1 MFVARNRSHN
11 AITPRSRAITG
22 AISGLALT
30 MGVVCLTGCEAPTE
44 TGPPKLTA
52 RQIEVRGEERADA
65 AEQLRE
71 EGRLDDALTYFA
83 LAIEDNPTLTTA
95 YIGMGQIYQE
105 RGNHFEAER
114 RFRVAVEQQP
124 RSFDAQYGHG
134 LALQM
139 LNRLTDA
146 IGAYL
151 RALSIA
157 PNDFDAN
164 LNLATAYLQLNEP
177 RQALPY
183 ARRAV
188 ELNGDIG
195 NARVNLGSVYAA
207 LEWHNEAVRQY
218 QSAAELMELTPPLLL
233 NLATSLGK
241 SERYIEMANTLE
253 RLVELE
259 STAAAWERLGFARF
273 RLRRYESALEAF
285 NQSAEIDPEHYP
297 AQNGIGVCLLNKYLL
312 SQRTDM
318 TSRRGAV
325 AAFRRSLRVNRNQPK
340 IVDLLSRYD

>member
-1 MFVARNRSHN
+1 MSADRLRHLTTTFPRACALGVAVALS
-11 AITPRSRAITG
+11 AIG
-22 AISGLALT
+22 
-30 MGVVCLTGCEAPTE
+30 GCEAPQE

-52 RQIEVRGEERADA
+52 RQIEERGEERVEV
-65 AEQLRE
+65 AEQLRS

-105 RGNHFEAER
+105 RGNHYEAER
-114 RFRVAVEQQP
+114 RFRVAVQQEP

-151 RALSIA
+151 RALSIS
-157 PNDFDAN
+157 PNDFNAN
-164 LNLATAYLQLNEP
+164 MNLATAYLQLNEP

-188 ELNGDIG
+188 ELNGDNG

-218 QSAAELMELTPPLLL
+218 QSAAELMDLTPPLLL

-253 RLVELE
+253 QLVEIE
-259 STAAAWERLGFARF
+259 PSAAAWERLGFARF
-273 RLRRYESALEAF
+273 RLRRYEAALEAF
-285 NQSAEIDPEHYP
+285 RYSTAIDPDYYP
-297 AQNGIGVCLLNKYLL
+297 ALNGIGVCMLNKHLL

-318 TSRRGAV
+318 QARREAV
-325 AAFRRSLRVNRNQPK
+325 AAFRHSLRVNRNQPK

>member
-1 MFVARNRSHN
+1 MSDARRRTKPLCRIVVVVQ
-11 AITPRSRAITG
+11 AIVLCCA
-22 AISGLALT
+22 
-30 MGVVCLTGCEAPTE
+30 GVPGCEAPAP

-52 RQIEVRGEERADA
+52 RQVQERGVERAETA
-65 AEQLRE
+65 AQLRE
-71 EGRLDDALTYFA
+71 QGRTEDALTWFA

-105 RGNHFEAER
+105 RGNHYEAER
-114 RFRVAVEQQP
+114 RFRVAAQQQP
-124 RSFDAQYGHG
+124 RNFDAQYGHA

-139 LNRLTDA
+139 LNRLTEA
-146 IGAYL
+146 VSAYL

-157 PNDFDAN
+157 PDDFDAN
-164 LNLATAYLQLNEP
+164 MNLATAYLQLNEP

-188 ELNGDIG
+188 ELNGDVG

-218 QSAAELMELTPPLLL
+218 QAAAELMDLTPPLLL

-253 RLVELE
+253 RLVEIE
-259 STAAAWERLGFARF
+259 PSAAAWERLGFARF
-273 RLRRYESALEAF
+273 RLRRYEAALEAF
-285 NQSAEIDPEHYP
+285 HNATAIDPDYFP
-297 AQNGIGVCLLNKYLL
+297 ALNGIGVCLLNKHLL
-312 SQRTDM
+312 SQRSDM
-318 TSRRGAV
+318 QARRDAV
-325 AAFRRSLRVNRNQPK
+325 EAFRHSLRVNKNQPK
-340 IVDLLSRYD
+340 IIDLLSRYD